1 MKTTIEISDS
11 LLDEAKRLAAKEGT
25 TVSAY
30 VEQGLRRIVAER
42 ESRGLFRLRKATFKG
57 KGLQP
62 GVQDATWERIRETNY
77 QGRGNDRRRYQ
88 FARLRSSRGLAVRS
102 LD

>member
-11 LLDEAKRLAAKEGT
+11 LLEEAKRVAAKEGT
-25 TVSAY
+25 TVRAF

-42 ESRGLFRLRKATFKG
+42 KRRGAFKLRNAAFNG

-62 GVQDATWERIRETNY
+62 GVEDATWQRIREEIY
-77 QGRGNDRRRYQ
+77 QGRG
-88 FARLRSSRGLAVRS
+88 G
-102 LD
+102 